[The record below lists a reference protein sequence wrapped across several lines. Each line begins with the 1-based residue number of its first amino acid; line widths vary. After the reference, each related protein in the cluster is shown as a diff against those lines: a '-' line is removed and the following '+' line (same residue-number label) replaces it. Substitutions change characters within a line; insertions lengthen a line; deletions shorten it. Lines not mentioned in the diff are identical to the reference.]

1 MRNITLPGLA
11 VQLSQVEQLVGK
23 MMCVN
28 SQENLING
36 INTKFDLEVLD
47 LKKDE
52 MRSIIQVIC
61 HPVTLLH

>member
-11 VQLSQVEQLVGK
+11 VQLSQVEQLEGK
-23 MMCVN
+23 LMCVN
-28 SQENLING
+28 SQENLFNV
-36 INTKFDLEVLD
+36 INTKFDLEV

>member
-11 VQLSQVEQLVGK
+11 VQLSQEEQLGQNDR
-23 MMCVN
+23 VN

-52 MRSIIQVIC
+52 MRSIVQVIC